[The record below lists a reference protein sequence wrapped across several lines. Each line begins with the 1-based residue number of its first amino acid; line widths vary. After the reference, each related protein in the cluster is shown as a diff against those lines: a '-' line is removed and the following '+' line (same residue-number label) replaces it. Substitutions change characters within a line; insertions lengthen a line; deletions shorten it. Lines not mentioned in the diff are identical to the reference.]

1 MKKSEI
7 AILSAAYETKPTA
20 EPQARVLRA
29 ILGTYREMQS
39 EHLVIAD
46 IWWDRNFEGMTA
58 YLRELG
64 IRQFVVANSSSELM
78 ELLAYLTS
86 NGYRVAGP
94 ATYTRNYDD
103 ASAPARVGLLIEDL
117 QVPDPSAE

>member
-29 ILGTYREMQS
+29 FLDTYREMQS
-39 EHLVIAD
+39 EHLVIST
-46 IWWDRNFEGMTA
+46 IWWTRNFEGMTA

-64 IRQFVVANSSSELM
+64 IRQFVVASSSGDLM
-78 ELLAYLTS
+78 ELLVYLTS

-94 ATYTRNYDD
+94 ATYTRNYDK
-103 ASAPARVGLLIEDL
+103 ASDPARVGLLIEDL
-117 QVPDPSAE
+117 QVPDPGAE

>member
-29 ILGTYREMQS
+29 FLGTYREMQS

-78 ELLAYLTS
+78 GLLVYLTS

-94 ATYTRNYDD
+94 ATYTRNFDG
-103 ASAPARVGLLIEDL
+103 ASDPARIGLLIEDL